1 MPQQSMLR
9 KTLMLSSFFVA
20 AMGYDAGP
28 AAAQSIFC
36 PTTGVIV
43 PGTVVAGN
51 CTFTGTATNGGV
63 GTAAGFTVAALASE
77 GLNDIVQ
84 ASTTTSL
91 SAVRERRLQE
101 AEQCPEGFE
110 RAAGECRRITQPQA
124 PAARPITVTRTRPAA
139 PAAAPRPEGYVKAPP
154 VPYVAPGP
162 TFAIW
167 SQGFVDYERRSNLS
181 PGAFETV
188 GFVNPGGPGTPILSA
203 VDLTRTTTTVGG
215 LAGADVTFRSVF
227 GSGDGL
233 IVGVLGGYQ
242 RANIGFSGMQ
252 MATVSAQV
260 EGPSIGAYFTYFNG
274 GFSTDFTFKA
284 DLFTLD
290 ESATQNFAFDIGGGG
305 MAAFTTDTSVR
316 MTNYNVGG
324 NVNYRFDFAGPLFNW
339 VEPTAGFRYTHT
351 AYGDGAAALGLADGD
366 ILRLQGGARFGTDV
380 MWGTVRVTPSVTGLI
395 YSNVIVDG
403 LVTQELTTLPVG
415 LVASDEGKIRGEG
428 LFTLAFDYG
437 NGLSSFVQGEVRG
450 GQDLIGG
457 GGRAGL
463 RFTW

>member
-1 MPQQSMLR
+1 MLR

-20 AMGYDAGP
+20 AMGYGAGP

-36 PTTGVIV
+36 PTPGVIV

-51 CTFTGTATNGGV
+51 CTFTGTASNGGV

-84 ASTTTSL
+84 ASTTSSL
-91 SAVRERRLQE
+91 AAVRERRLQE
-101 AEQCPEGFE
+101 AQQCPEGFD
-110 RAAGECRRITQPQA
+110 RVAGECRRITRPEA

-188 GFVNPGGPGTPILSA
+188 GFANPGVAPSTPILSA

-233 IVGVLGGYQ
+233 IVGVLGGYEH
-242 RANIGFSGMQ
+242 AKIGFSGMQ
-252 MATVSAQV
+252 TATVSARV
-260 EGPSIGAYFTYFNG
+260 SCGPN
-274 GFSTDFTFKA
+274 
-284 DLFTLD
+284 
-290 ESATQNFAFDIGGGG
+290 
-305 MAAFTTDTSVR
+305 R
-316 MTNYNVGG
+316 
-324 NVNYRFDFAGPLFNW
+324 
-339 VEPTAGFRYTHT
+339 
-351 AYGDGAAALGLADGD
+351 
-366 ILRLQGGARFGTDV
+366 
-380 MWGTVRVTPSVTGLI
+380 
-395 YSNVIVDG
+395 
-403 LVTQELTTLPVG
+403 
-415 LVASDEGKIRGEG
+415 
-428 LFTLAFDYG
+428 
-437 NGLSSFVQGEVRG
+437 
-450 GQDLIGG
+450 
-457 GGRAGL
+457 
-463 RFTW
+463 

>member
-1 MPQQSMLR
+1 MPQGSMLR

-36 PTTGVIV
+36 PTAGTIV

-51 CTFTGTATNGGV
+51 CSFTATAPSGGV

-91 SAVRERRLQE
+91 AAVRERRLQE

-110 RAAGECRRITQPQA
+110 RSAGECRRITRPQA

-154 VPYVAPGP
+154 IPYVAPGP
-162 TFAIW
+162 TYAIW
-167 SQGFVDYERRSNLS
+167 TQGFVDYERRSNLS
-181 PGAFETV
+181 PGAFETLAFDAGGV
-188 GFVNPGGPGTPILSA
+188 GAAILSP

-233 IVGVLGGYQ
+233 IVGVLGGYE
-242 RANIGFSGMQ
+242 RAIIGFSGMQ
-252 MATVSAQV
+252 TATVSARV

-274 GFSTDFTFKA
+274 GFSTDLTFKA

-290 ESATQNFAFDIGGGG
+290 ESTTQNFAFNIAGGG
-305 MAAFTTDTSVR
+305 FFVLTTDTSVR
-316 MTNYNVGG
+316 MTNYNLAS
-324 NVNYRFDFAGPLFNW
+324 NFNYRFDFAGPLFSW
-339 VEPTAGFRYTHT
+339 VEPTVGFRYTHT
-351 AYGDGAAALGLADGD
+351 SYGDGAAAIGLADGD
-366 ILRLQGGARFGTDV
+366 NLRIQGGARFGTDF
-380 MWGTVRVTPSVTGLI
+380 MWGNVRVTPSVTGLA
-395 YSNVIVDG
+395 YSDVIVDG
-403 LVTQELTTLPVG
+403 FVTQALTGLPVG
-415 LVASDEGKIRGEG
+415 LVPSDEGEIRGEG

-450 GQDLIGG
+450 GRDLFGAGG
-457 GGRAGL
+457 KAGL